1 MFAEKAVYPIQVMA
15 RVLGVTRSGY
25 YAWCARPQPVAR
37 QVENQALRRRIR
49 LIHADS
55 RGSYGS
61 PRVLRAL
68 RETGE
73 RLGRHR
79 VMRLMRAEQL
89 RGRPVRRFRVTT
101 QANPLAT
108 AAPNHLNRGF
118 TVAAPNRVWAGDITA
133 IPTRAGWLY
142 LAVLLDLYSRRV
154 VGWAVRRTLDAELV
168 CAAYRAAVVAR
179 GGVPVLHHSDRG
191 SQYTSAVYQQLLQ
204 RDGVVCSMSRP
215 GNCWDNAPVESFF
228 RTLKSDLDRAT
239 LWRTREEATT
249 AIADYIDGFYNVRRL
264 HSTLDYQSPARFE
277 QSACVA

>member
-1 MFAEKAVYPIQVMA
+1 MSAEKAVYPVQAMA

-25 YAWCARPQPVAR
+25 YAWCARPQPGAR
-37 QVENQALRRRIR
+37 QQANQALRRRIR

-55 RGSYGS
+55 LGSYGS

-68 RETGE
+68 RDAGD

-101 QANPLAT
+101 QADPLAA
-108 AAPNHLNRGF
+108 AAPNHLNRAF
-118 TVAAPNRVWAGDITA
+118 RVAAPNRVWAGDMTA
-133 IPTRAGWLY
+133 IPTHAGWLY

-154 VGWAVRRTLDAELV
+154 VGWSVRRTLDAELV

-179 GGVPVLHHSDRG
+179 GGAPTLHHSDRG

-228 RTLKSDLDRAT
+228 RTLKSDLARAT
-239 LWRTREEATT
+239 LWRTREEATH
-249 AIADYIDGFYNVRRL
+249 AMADYIDGFYNVRRL

-277 QSACVA
+277 ENACVA